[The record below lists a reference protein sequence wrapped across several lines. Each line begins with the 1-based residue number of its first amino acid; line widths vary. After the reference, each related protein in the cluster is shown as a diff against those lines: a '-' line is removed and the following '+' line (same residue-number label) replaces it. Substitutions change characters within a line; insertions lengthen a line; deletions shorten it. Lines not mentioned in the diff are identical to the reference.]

1 MALDTE
7 AKGIILSAAPQGEY
21 GRRLTILTDRFGKI
35 CVFAGSAAKAGSHLT
50 GLTRP
55 MICASFTLSR
65 GRNAYNL
72 HGARLI
78 HGFPGLMTDFEASCY
93 GLYFLELLDW
103 FAQEGMAPEEAKGL
117 LNLTYLGL
125 SALEEKRFSE
135 ILGDSTARELI
146 RGIYELRL
154 LVMEGEYREVP
165 EGRASEEVLRLWR
178 HATGARLSA
187 LFLPEAL
194 SGISGEGAEAFSREA
209 GALLRHFVPR
219 KFRSLEVL
227 RERP

>member
-93 GLYFLELLDW
+93 GLYFLELLDTNP
-103 FAQEGMAPEEAKGL
+103 FFFYKNQLIVHRSNEHLQP
-117 LNLTYLGL
+117 
-125 SALEEKRFSE
+125 
-135 ILGDSTARELI
+135 ILIL
-146 RGIYELRL
+146 
-154 LVMEGEYREVP
+154 
-165 EGRASEEVLRLWR
+165 
-178 HATGARLSA
+178 
-187 LFLPEAL
+187 
-194 SGISGEGAEAFSREA
+194 
-209 GALLRHFVPR
+209 
-219 KFRSLEVL
+219 
-227 RERP
+227 